1 MLEVH
6 PPHENVH
13 SWRQFFIH
21 IVAITIGLLIA
32 IGLEQTVVYFH
43 HRHQLQEARG
53 ELAAE
58 LESNRRVVGIN
69 LEAARKLADGHSLA
83 SVGRLVLAEALVG
96 ALWAWAGYLLLRFFE
111 VQSFRHATLERS

>member
-1 MLEVH
+1 MLDVH
-6 PPHENVH
+6 PPHDNVH
-13 SWRQFFIH
+13 SWSQFFIH

-43 HRHQLQEARG
+43 HRHQLKEARG

-69 LEAARKLADGHSLA
+69 LEAARKITADL
-83 SVGRLVLAEALVG
+83 EADM
-96 ALWAWAGYLLLRFFE
+96 ALLR
-111 VQSFRHATLERS
+111 VPQISPSDVRSKLMYGLGNFYWP

>member
-6 PPHENVH
+6 PLHENVH

-53 ELAAE
+53 ELAGE
-58 LESNRRVVGIN
+58 LEKQSSRRTHKSRGD
-69 LEAARKLADGHSLA
+69 AKAYG
-83 SVGRLVLAEALVG
+83 
-96 ALWAWAGYLLLRFFE
+96 
-111 VQSFRHATLERS
+111 